1 MPEFLPDLPVE
12 DILACLARSPG
23 NEVGSGK
30 FDSPESSAALVANA
44 FGWFLKRPADLP
56 PLPGVPAAQVTAVTL
71 EAEMRFPWSGGRHP
85 WLDVG
90 ISTHTTLI
98 GVESK
103 RYEPFRPQKQ
113 NGFSEA
119 YGTRDWGGVMASYT
133 RLREDLAAGRV
144 SFDALDAV
152 QLIKH
157 AYGIVTRAEKRAV
170 GAVLVYLYAEPAVW
184 ASGKAVDAGR
194 IALHRKEV
202 AEFAAAV
209 AGDGV
214 VFVPL
219 RWADVLDQW
228 AQVPALRDHVAAIR
242 ERFGDLG

>member
-1 MPEFLPDLPVE
+1 MPEFLPDLPVQE
-12 DILACLARSPG
+12 ILACLSRAPG
-23 NEVGSGK
+23 NEVKSGK
-30 FDSPESSAALVANA
+30 IDSPDSSTALVANA
-44 FGWFLKRPADLP
+44 FGWFLHRPEVCP
-56 PLPGVPAAQVTAVTL
+56 PLPGVPAGQVVAVSLTV
-71 EAEMRFPWSGGRHP
+71 EMQFPWSGGRHP

-90 ISTHTTLI
+90 ISTPTTLI
-98 GVESK
+98 GVTSR
-103 RYEPFRPQKQ
+103 RYEPYRPQK
-113 NGFSEA
+113 NSGFAEVFDRPVWREKLGSF
-119 YGTRDWGGVMASYT
+119 TSLRD
-133 RLREDLAAGRV
+133 DLVAGKV
-144 SFDALDAV
+144 WFDTLDAV
-152 QLIKH
+152 QLIKQ
-157 AYGIVTRAEKRAV
+157 AYGIHTRAQKRAV

-242 ERFGDLG
+242 ARFEDLG